1 MKKIY
6 KLLIFMFVVFALI
19 CTSVSVNGS
28 DNIPDLEENTE
39 IIEETPQPSEFA
51 LWVEENVIPIIIGTG
66 TGFSLLGVGL
76 AYIISW
82 LKKKTKEMIEERK
95 TTNEIHNHSTI
106 SLNEFRDELKQSL
119 TDLIRSMNL
128 TNEQSK
134 DALDKVNEFVSSVDK
149 RFENI
154 TILQKSIVDTIKLL
168 ATNIPEIVRNGTAE
182 RIMKIFES
190 VKVISNDKNQ
200 SELKSEKA

>member
-1 MKKIY
+1 MQ
-6 KLLIFMFVVFALI
+6 KLTKLFIAIMLLSLLFVPFVVNAE
-19 CTSVSVNGS
+19 
-28 DNIPDLEENTE
+28 DNIPNLEENTE

-51 LWVEENVIPIIIGTG
+51 LWIEENVIQVVIGIGTG
-66 TGFSLLGVGL
+66 VITFIVALWR
-76 AYIISW
+76 IIIFI
-82 LKKKTKEMIEERK
+82 KKVLDKIKKERE
-95 TTNEIHNHSTI
+95 TTNELHNHSTI
-106 SLNEFRDELKQSL
+106 SLNKFRDELKQSL

-134 DALDKVNEFVSSVDK
+134 DALDKVNEFVSSVDN

-154 TILQKSIVDTIKLL
+154 TLAQETIVETIKLL
-168 ATNIPEIVRNGTAE
+168 ATNLPELVRNGTAE

-190 VKVISNDKNQ
+190 DKVISNDKNQ

>member
-1 MKKIY
+1 
-6 KLLIFMFVVFALI
+6 MFTIFALI
-19 CTSVSVNGS
+19 CIGVSINAVE
-28 DNIPDLEENTE
+28 NIPDVENNSGISE
-39 IIEETPQPSEFA
+39 DIID
-51 LWVEENVIPIIIGTG
+51 VEENEIPQEPSEIAEWIEENIIQVVIGIGTG
-66 TGFSLLGVGL
+66 VITFIVALWR
-76 AYIISW
+76 IIIFI
-82 LKKKTKEMIEERK
+82 KKVLDKIKKERE
-95 TTNEIHNHSTI
+95 TTNELHNHSTT

-134 DALDKVNEFVSSVDK
+134 DALDKVNEFVSSVDN

-190 VKVISNDKNQ
+190 DKVISNDKNQ

>member
-1 MKKIY
+1 
-6 KLLIFMFVVFALI
+6 MFTIFALI
-19 CTSVSVNGS
+19 CIGVSINAVE
-28 DNIPDLEENTE
+28 NIPDVENNSGISE
-39 IIEETPQPSEFA
+39 DIID
-51 LWVEENVIPIIIGTG
+51 VEENEIPQEPSKIAEWIEENIIQVVIGIGTG
-66 TGFSLLGVGL
+66 VITF
-76 AYIISW
+76 IIALW
-82 LKKKTKEMIEERK
+82 RIIIFIKKVLDKIKKERE
-95 TTNEIHNHSTI
+95 TTNELHNHSTT

-134 DALDKVNEFVSSVDK
+134 DALDKVNEFVSSVDN

-154 TILQKSIVDTIKLL
+154 TILQNSIVDTIKLL
-168 ATNIPEIVRNGTAE
+168 ATNLPELVRNGTAE

-190 VKVISNDKNQ
+190 DKVISNDKNQ

>member
-19 CTSVSVNGS
+19 CTSVSVNGV

-66 TGFSLLGVGL
+66 TGFSLLGASL

-82 LKKKTKEMIEERK
+82 LKKKTKEMKEERK
-95 TTNEIHNHSTI
+95 TTNELHNHSTI

-119 TDLIRSMNL
+119 TNLIRSMNL

-154 TILQKSIVDTIKLL
+154 TLAQETIVETIKLL
-168 ATNIPEIVRNGTAE
+168 ATNLPELVRNGTAE

-190 VKVISNDKNQ
+190 DKVISNDKNQ